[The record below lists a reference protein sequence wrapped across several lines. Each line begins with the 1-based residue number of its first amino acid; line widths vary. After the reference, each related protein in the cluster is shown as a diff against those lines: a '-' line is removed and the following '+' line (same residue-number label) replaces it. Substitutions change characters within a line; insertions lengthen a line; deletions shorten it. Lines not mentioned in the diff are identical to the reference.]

1 MEYFIIKLYAIV
13 YLNNLL
19 TSMYLTYLF
28 YLLKIKLNLKK
39 KIDDLLVNK
48 YLLKINIYKS
58 YLFFFTLC

>member
-28 YLLKIKLNLKK
+28 YLLKIKRNLKK
-39 KIDDLLVNK
+39 KIDDLLINK

>member
-1 MEYFIIKLYAIV
+1 MEYFIIKLYVIV

-39 KIDDLLVNK
+39 KIDDLLINK
-48 YLLKINIYKS
+48 CLLKINIYKS
-58 YLFFFTLC
+58 YLCFFTLC

>member
-39 KIDDLLVNK
+39 KIDDLLINK

>member
-28 YLLKIKLNLKK
+28 YLLKIKRNLKK
-39 KIDDLLVNK
+39 KSMI
-48 YLLKINIYKS
+48 
-58 YLFFFTLC
+58 C